1 MNVAALAT
9 VMPVEPAGVN
19 TTALTNVGPNP
30 LRVLQGAFDGRI
42 DLLNHPEQLLSALNN
57 IHLVWAGIFIL
68 LGAICVFNGVR
79 WHKTVIIV
87 LSVLLGIW
95 AGDWLG
101 DRIGGANT
109 IASISVAALFGVL
122 AFPGLR
128 LAVALFGGLAGA
140 FCGANLWTALGY
152 PAEQHHIGSL
162 IGLVAVGMLA
172 FLVFRP
178 VIILFTAVGG
188 ATLLVLGALASMLQV
203 DAWAGAVSSTF
214 ASKPL
219 VLPLVVAVTALI
231 GVVVQQGGGM
241 SGLFKSA
248 DKAAAKAKPKAA

>member
-1 MNVAALAT
+1 MQNAYLAT
-9 VMPVEPAGVN
+9 VMPVESSGVD
-19 TTALTNVGPNP
+19 TAAFNSVGPNP
-30 LRVLQGAFDGRI
+30 LRVLQDAFNGRI
-42 DLLNHPEQLLSALNN
+42 DLLNHPDELIAALHD
-57 IHLVWAGIFIL
+57 IHLVWAGIFVL

-87 LSVLLGIW
+87 LSVLLGVW

-101 DRIGGANT
+101 GRIGGANT
-109 IASISVAALFGVL
+109 IGSVAGAALFGVL

-140 FCGANLWTALGY
+140 FLGANIWTAIGSPNDQL
-152 PAEQHHIGSL
+152 HIGSL

-188 ATLLVLGALASMLQV
+188 ATLLVFGALAAMLQV
-203 DAWAGAVSSTF
+203 DAWSGAVSSTF
-214 ASKPL
+214 SSKPL
-219 VLPLVVAVTALI
+219 VLPLVVGVMAVI
-231 GVVVQQGGGM
+231 GIVVQQGGGVT
-241 SGLFKSA
+241 GLFKSA
-248 DKAAAKAKPKAA
+248 DKASAQGKPKAA